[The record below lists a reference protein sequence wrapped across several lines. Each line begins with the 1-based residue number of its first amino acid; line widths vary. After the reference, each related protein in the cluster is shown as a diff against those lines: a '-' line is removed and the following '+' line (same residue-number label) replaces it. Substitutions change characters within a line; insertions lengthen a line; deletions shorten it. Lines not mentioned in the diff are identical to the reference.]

1 MKLSDKKNI
10 KAALGEAFEA
20 PAPERKREF
29 LRSVKKPGIS
39 NASFM
44 LSQVSYIRKLT
55 WILSAAIF
63 AVLIF
68 MSRYVSADLLWTLTA
83 CMPFV
88 AMIAVSENM
97 RSNIYNMAELEMTT
111 RFSLKSVVFARMA
124 IIGAFHFVLLVVLM
138 IFAGHNASVSYAQMG
153 VYLLVPYMMT
163 AVISLGVARRLR
175 GAEVNYVCMGIAV
188 MVCVLNVAVQSML
201 PVICGGEY
209 FVYWVLLLVLLIA
222 VTAVE
227 CFKNIYK
234 MEEALWN

>member
-1 MKLSDKKNI
+1 MDKDKAI
-10 KAALGEAFEA
+10 KFIFGKEPTKAFMT
-20 PAPERKREF
+20 
-29 LRSVKKPGIS
+29 VYHII
-39 NASFM
+39 AS
-44 LSQVSYIRKLT
+44 L
-55 WILSAAIF
+55 
-63 AVLIF
+63 LIF
-68 MSRYVSADLLWTLTA
+68 VGAGLSADLLWTLTA

-124 IIGAFHFVLLVVLM
+124 IIGAFHFALLVVLM
-138 IFAGHNASVSYAQMG
+138 IFVGHNASVSYVQMG
-153 VYLLVPYMMT
+153 VFLLVPYMMT

-175 GAEVNYVCMGIAV
+175 GAEVNYVCMGIAI

-209 FVYWVLLLVLLIA
+209 FVYWVLLLVLLVA

>member
-1 MKLSDKKNI
+1 MKLSDKRNI
-10 KAALGEAFEA
+10 KAALNEVFEA

-29 LRSVKKPGIS
+29 LRSVRKPGIS

-44 LSQVSYIRKLT
+44 LSQIPYIRKLT

-68 MSRYVSADLLWTLTA
+68 MSRYVSADFLWTLTA
-83 CMPFV
+83 WMPFV
-88 AMIAVSENM
+88 AMIAISENM
-97 RSNIYNMAELEMTT
+97 RSNAHNMAELEMTT
-111 RFSLKSVVFARMA
+111 RFSLKSVVFARMG
-124 IIGAFHFVLLVVLM
+124 IIGAFHFALLVVLM
-138 IFAGHNASVSYAQMG
+138 FFAGHNASVSYAQVG
-153 VYLLVPYMMT
+153 VFLLVPYMMT

-188 MVCVLNVAVQSML
+188 MVCVLNVMVQSMV

-209 FVYWVLLLVLLIA
+209 FVYWVLFLVLLIA
-222 VTAVE
+222 VMAVE

>member
-1 MKLSDKKNI
+1 MKLCDKKNI
-10 KAALGEAFEA
+10 KAALSEVFEA

-29 LRSVKKPGIS
+29 LRSVRKPRIS
-39 NASFM
+39 NVSFM
-44 LSQVSYIRKLT
+44 LSQIPYIRKLT
-55 WILSAAIF
+55 WILSVVIF

-68 MSRYVSADLLWTLTA
+68 MSRYVSEDLLWALTA

-111 RFSLKSVVFARMA
+111 RFSLKSVVFARMG
-124 IIGAFHFVLLVVLM
+124 IIGAVHFTLLVVLM
-138 IFAGHNASVSYAQMG
+138 FFAGHNASVSYAQVG
-153 VYLLVPYMMT
+153 VFLLVPYMMT

-188 MVCVLNVAVQSML
+188 IVCVLNITVQSVV
-201 PVICGGEY
+201 PVVCGEEY
-209 FVYWVLLLVLLIA
+209 FVYWVLLLVLLVAIM
-222 VTAVE
+222 AVE

-234 MEEALWN
+234 TEEALWN